1 MKHPCPP
8 LAALALF
15 LSSGPVVATECI
27 VIDQVP
33 AVITTAGSYCL
44 ASDLVSAGAGVRV
57 EASNVVLDCG
67 GFALNGLGQS
77 SGTTSAGV
85 TIAGASNVSLKRC
98 LVKGFAEGIRAFGD
112 GLALEGNTIVA
123 PFANGMIVQ
132 GENVVVEGNRVMDV
146 GGTTVPNWGTFG
158 ILLQGSGVV
167 RDNIISGVA
176 ASDGTGRTAYG
187 LYAVDSDASQISG
200 NIIRNVISDG
210 SAIAMTLTIAGSDNA
225 VIRGNSLANAA
236 GIHSFGV
243 FCSGQGNTVVE
254 NVMLGFTYGLSESCV
269 AAGNYGEEP

>member
-1 MKHPCPP
+1 M
-8 LAALALF
+8 
-15 LSSGPVVATECI
+15 
-27 VIDQVP
+27 IDQVP

-132 GENVVVEGNRVMDV
+132 GETDIQVSINDAK
-146 GGTTVPNWGTFG
+146 
-158 ILLQGSGVV
+158 LQGSGVV

-187 LYAVDSDASQISG
+187 LYAVDSDASLISG